1 MRSTLLIA
9 WKDFKQIILSPSFF
23 LVAAFCAIIWSI
35 TYKGFI
41 SNFAGEMMASNMQG
55 RPAPN
60 IIRVV
65 FTQHIQVTNLLFIF
79 IVPALTM
86 RLISEEKKSRTYDLL
101 LTSPITATNI
111 VIGKFMAGIAAAA
124 TLLAISFLYPAAMGF
139 VADFSWTTLLSLYL
153 GIFFI
158 TALYTGA
165 GMFASSLTESP
176 MLAFIMGVIFN
187 FLIWFIGPST
197 SGTEIK
203 WLASVMEYLTVGTQ
217 MMGFVNGAIQISAV
231 IFFITAISFFVFLSQ
246 RVVESSR
253 WR

>member
-1 MRSTLLIA
+1 MRSTVLIA
-9 WKDFKQIILSPSFF
+9 WKDFKQIVASPSFF
-23 LVAAFCAIIWSI
+23 LVSAFCAVIWSI
-35 TYKGFI
+35 TFKGFLG
-41 SNFAGEMMASNMQG
+41 NFAGEMMASNMQG
-55 RPAPN
+55 REAPN
-60 IIRVV
+60 IIRLV

-111 VIGKFMAGIAAAA
+111 ALGKFLAGIGA
-124 TLLAISFLYPAAMGF
+124 TTALLVISFLYPVAMGF
-139 VADFSWTTLLSLYL
+139 VADFSWVTVFTLYL
-153 GIFFI
+153 GILLI
-158 TALYTGA
+158 TALYTA
-165 GMFASSLTESP
+165 SGMFASSLTESP
-176 MLAFIMGVIFN
+176 MLAFIMGVVFN

-203 WLASVMEYLTVGTQ
+203 WLANVTEYITVGQQ
-217 MMGFVNGAIQISAV
+217 MMGFINGAIQISSLV
-231 IFFITAISFFVFLSQ
+231 FFITAIGFFIFLSQ